1 MQVIY
6 KRKEIKDLLKN
17 LKKEKSIGFVPTMG
31 ALHEGHISLLSR
43 SVKENDFN
51 VVSIFVNPTQFND
64 KEDLKNYPRE
74 LEADLQKLKKA
85 GCDLVFVPGEME
97 IYPEQDNRFFDLE
110 GLDENMEGKSRKG
123 HFNGVAQVVTKL
135 FDIVMP
141 TNAYFGE
148 KDFQQLA
155 IIRFLTKKLNY
166 PINIIGCPTLREK
179 NGLAMSSRNQLLSAD
194 QKREAGNIS
203 KTLFKS
209 IELSKNYNVEQVKEW
224 VKEEIGRSNMLDL
237 EYFEI
242 VDEQNLIPITRWEKE
257 RGSRACIA
265 VKTGSIR
272 LIDNVKIY

>member
-209 IELSKNYNVEQVKEW
+209 IELSKNYNVEQVK
-224 VKEEIGRSNMLDL
+224 
-237 EYFEI
+237 
-242 VDEQNLIPITRWEKE
+242 
-257 RGSRACIA
+257 
-265 VKTGSIR
+265 
-272 LIDNVKIY
+272 